1 MTNTDSPLHNGK
13 RTLSSI
19 AREIKS
25 KWQNPFYGAKPYID
39 AMLSIH
45 SSDPDA
51 SYYYDDAKTIVAYFL
66 ANASTWRGE
75 DARRIKKELK
85 SNYNIK

>member
-1 MTNTDSPLHNGK
+1 MDQFHNGK

-25 KWQNPFYGAKPYID
+25 LWVPVNPYARPYLT

-45 SSDPDA
+45 SSDPDYT
-51 SYYYDDAKTIVAYFL
+51 YYADDAYTIVCYFL

-85 SNYNIK
+85 SNYKIK

>member
-1 MTNTDSPLHNGK
+1 MDQFHNGK

-19 AREIKS
+19 AREIKA

-45 SSDPDA
+45 SSDPDYT
-51 SYYYDDAKTIVAYFL
+51 YYADDAYTIVCYFL

-85 SNYNIK
+85 SNYKIK